1 MHCTSVFMP
10 MSSRDI
16 LLTKTSA
23 FVKYYIC
30 IYILCLIILG
40 LNNMD
45 PDRVANLRE
54 FGTFASYGILFILFY
69 LSMTDIIIIIL

>member
-1 MHCTSVFMP
+1 ML

-23 FVKYYIC
+23 FVKYYIN
-30 IYILCLIILG
+30 IYIGG

-45 PDRVANLRE
+45 PDRLANLRE
-54 FGTFASYGILFILFY
+54 FGTFASYGIFFSFLYLFR
-69 LSMTDIIIIIL
+69 TDIIIIIIIL